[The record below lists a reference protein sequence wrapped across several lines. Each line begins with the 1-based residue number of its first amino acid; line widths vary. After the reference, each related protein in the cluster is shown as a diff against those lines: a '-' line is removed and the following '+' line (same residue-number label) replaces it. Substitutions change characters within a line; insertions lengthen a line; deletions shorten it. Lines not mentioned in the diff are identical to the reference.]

1 MNKSSDD
8 TYEIVSEVSD
18 LERMPLAEMTKN
30 DEALSGALQRVL
42 PDSPDAARVPI
53 AAFNSSI

>member
-18 LERMPLAEMTKN
+18 LEHVPLAEMT
-30 DEALSGALQRVL
+30 DHDGALSGALHRVL
-42 PDSPDAARVPI
+42 PAQDAAHVPV